1 MCSAPR
7 RTTVVV
13 ATTGTDNPKDLVMS
27 APTADRPA
35 TEFDT
40 VSADATATSDSTE
53 TAPRLGLRKFRDEL
67 PLPKVIKI
75 ADTGDEHRTVSMRA
89 KVGRHRFHRDL
100 PETDVW
106 AYEGQLPG
114 PTIEVRRD
122 TPATIDWVNDLF
134 DSDGDPATL
143 PYDVVRVPPS
153 TTPTPTTRIAMTP
166 GGRSVKLD
174 PTGAADDSYPALAGT
189 DDLTG
194 ATVVHLHGALTDGH
208 NDGWSHNVTAPGG
221 RTRVLYP
228 NKQESATL
236 WYHDHA
242 MAVTRFNVYAGL
254 AGFYL
259 LRDANEASLKLP
271 SGPYELPLM
280 ITDRN
285 FETRVPKQPGEQRFT
300 GRPIYK
306 QAGIVAVDSDGEAV
320 DTEIPVSGPFTLVN
334 GKVWP
339 TKKVTPRWYRLRIF
353 NACSTRTLVLAVHNT
368 TNESAPPSSPA
379 NNTDSAGFIPDR
391 VTPMSVI
398 GTDGGLLAAPAPVS
412 TLEIGPAERY
422 DVLIDF
428 RSLAGQTL
436 ELRNE
441 QGTFINAGPGEADAT
456 IMQFVIGKSAASDA
470 DWEPPVELNPDYRR
484 YLHVGTDLQVGS
496 QTIHSHEHFWVA
508 LIPPGPGG
516 KGHPELWELRQ
527 LGSTEP
533 SPGHDLIKVID
544 PRDATLPPAERK
556 VLRFVPVAKLFD
568 DANSI
573 VFSEGSWA
581 VWNILHLGGPPHPFH
596 IHMTQFQMIE
606 RGQWDLAALGEEGW
620 NADNGTTGV
629 LPIPVDSAIDPVRQG
644 MKDTYLIKPGE
655 WVKLLGDFTGA
666 TGSFMYHCHI
676 LDHEDHTMMRPFVVL
691 PKELMAFHG
700 AHGSGHH

>member
-1 MCSAPR
+1 MS
-7 RTTVVV
+7 V
-13 ATTGTDNPKDLVMS
+13 TGIDHQKDLAMS

-35 TEFDT
+35 TELDVPIT
-40 VSADATATSDSTE
+40 AKAAADATPDDNVVTS
-53 TAPRLGLRKFRDEL
+53 RLGLRKFRDEL
-67 PLPKVIKI
+67 PIPKVITI
-75 ADTGDEHRTVSMRA
+75 PAGADEHCAISIRA
-89 KVGRHRFHRDL
+89 QVGRHRFHRDL
-100 PETDVW
+100 PKTDVW
-106 AYEGQLPG
+106 AYEGQIPG
-114 PTIEVRRD
+114 PTIEVERD
-122 TPATIDWVNDLF
+122 TPAAIDWVNDLF
-134 DSDGDPATL
+134 NDDGQPATL
-143 PYDVVRVPPS
+143 PYDVVRVPP
-153 TTPTPTTRIAMTP
+153 TTTGAPPTTTTAMTP
-166 GGRSVKLD
+166 GGRAVKLD
-174 PTGAADDSYPALAGT
+174 PAGSAADSFPALAGT

-194 ATVVHLHGALTDGH
+194 ATVVHLHGALTNGH
-208 NDGWSHNVTAPGG
+208 NDGWSHNVTMTGG

-228 NKQESATL
+228 NGQESATL

-259 LRDANEASLKLP
+259 LRDTNEASLTLP

-285 FETRVPKQPGEQRFT
+285 FETYVPKQPGETSFT
-300 GRPIYK
+300 GRPLYK
-306 QAGIVAVDSDGEAV
+306 QAGVVAVGAEGAPV
-320 DTEIPVSGPFTLVN
+320 DTEIPVSGPFNLVN

-339 TKKVTPRWYRLRIF
+339 TKKVKPRWYRLRIL
-353 NACSTRTLVLAVHNT
+353 NACSTRTLTLAVHDT
-368 TNESAPPSSPA
+368 TDESAPPNSPA
-379 NNTDSAGFIPDR
+379 NNADASNGFVPVR
-391 VTPMSVI
+391 VTPMTVI
-398 GTDGGLLAAPAPVS
+398 GTDGGLLPAPIPVS
-412 TLEIGPAERY
+412 TLEVGPAERY

-428 RSLAGQTL
+428 RSLAGKTL

-441 QGTFINAGPGEADAT
+441 QNAFINADQGRADAT
-456 IMQFVIGKSAASDA
+456 IMQFVVGKTASPTDTH
-470 DWEPPVELNPDYRR
+470 WEPPVELNPDYRR

-516 KGHPELWELRQ
+516 GGHPELWELRQ
-527 LGSTEP
+527 LDSKEP
-533 SPGHDLIKVID
+533 SPGKDLIKLID
-544 PRDATLPPAERK
+544 PRDKDLPPAEQT
-556 VLRFVPVAKLFD
+556 VLRFVPTAKLFD

-573 VFSEGSWA
+573 VFAEGSWA

-606 RGQWDLAALGEEGW
+606 RGQWDLAALGDDGW

-629 LPIPVDSAIDPVRQG
+629 LPIPADSAIIPTHQG

-655 WVKLLGDFTGA
+655 WVKVLGDFTGA

-691 PKELMAFHG
+691 PREVMAFHK
-700 AHGSGHH
+700 AHGGGHH